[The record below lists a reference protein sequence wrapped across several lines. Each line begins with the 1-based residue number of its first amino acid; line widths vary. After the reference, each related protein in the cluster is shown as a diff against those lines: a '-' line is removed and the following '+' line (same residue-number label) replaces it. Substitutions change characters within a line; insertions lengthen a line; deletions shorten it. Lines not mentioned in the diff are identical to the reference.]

1 MIGRGRRWVFMAQS
15 RRGASPLRVEGG
27 TAMSNVF
34 YGIWMARDRVTAD
47 LGWDTTV
54 AWFIR
59 LPIWGTIQ
67 LSSFSIQ
74 EGDRFAQFRRRYAM
88 AYIETVN
95 TPTMSAGGVTFPN
108 PDKLRDNNVFL
119 TTDHITF
126 QLQTDGVVSASGFGM
141 IHDMSSTVN
150 FAEPVNSLAFAVFDE
165 DGAVLGTHREVQ
177 LYGGKEL
184 DGDDIQQAVLTRASA
199 EADRQLDIIP
209 VDPSNL
215 PAGGA
220 FRIDTR
226 TRRPIPL
233 DRPAT

>member
-1 MIGRGRRWVFMAQS
+1 
-15 RRGASPLRVEGG
+15 
-27 TAMSNVF
+27 MSNAF
-34 YGIWMARDRVTAD
+34 YGVWMARESET
-47 LGWDTTV
+47 LGWDTHV
-54 AWFIR
+54 AYFPQ

-74 EGDRFAQFRRRYAM
+74 QGAQFAQFRRQYAF

-95 TPTMSAGGVTFPN
+95 TPMLSAGTFSFPN

-119 TTDHITF
+119 TTDHVTF
-126 QLQTDGVVSASGFGM
+126 QLQTDGLVSASGYCF

-165 DGAVLGTHREVQ
+165 DGAVLRTHREVQ
-177 LYGGKEL
+177 LDGGKEL

-199 EADRQLDIIP
+199 EADRPLDIIP
-209 VDPSNL
+209 VDYSNL